1 MSWKCS
7 EEDFAIYLEQ
17 CVSNF
22 KYEDDSQRL
31 LKFKITSDS
40 SPQMPVSIGI
50 LWGPKT
56 TF

>member
-17 CVSNF
+17 CFSSF
-22 KYEDDSQRL
+22 KYEDDFQRL
-31 LKFKITSDS
+31 LKLKIPSDS
-40 SPQMPVSIGI
+40 SPQMPISIGI